1 MERHVLSCAVIVTK
15 IFRGR
20 SKLQQFYIFFRGM
33 NGYTGDALPAQ
44 IVKTTTY
51 ADRWT
56 EKVKENKRLLVPHKR
71 RHKGPSRSTSRNLI
85 FHHTSNLALYYE
97 GLPSVT
103 DSPVRYDCK
112 LAIRKVE
119 IYQFVA
125 RGLKTFLFVLR
136 FCQKRRDEQKNYL
149 EIRYGQGIHSLR
161 GYRRCPSGNRKPCE
175 RCRVFGYGKE
185 EK

>member
-1 MERHVLSCAVIVTK
+1 MDTQEMRYWH
-15 IFRGR
+15 R
-20 SKLQQFYIFFRGM
+20 SSKQQPTPTSG
-33 NGYTGDALPAQ
+33 Q
-44 IVKTTTY
+44 
-51 ADRWT
+51 
-56 EKVKENKRLLVPHKR
+56 KRLKKTSVCWCPINGATRVHLVAQAEIWY
-71 RHKGPSRSTSRNLI
+71 STRP
-85 FHHTSNLALYYE
+85 LALYCE
-97 GLPSVT
+97 GLQSVT

-125 RGLKTFLFVLR
+125 RRGLRTFLLVLR

-149 EIRYGQGIHSLR
+149 ETRYGQGIYSLR
-161 GYRRCPSGNRKPCE
+161 GYRRCPSGNREPCE